1 MILISAPFVRI
12 SPLPL
17 LARVPRWLRI
27 RSDLPKTVAVF
38 KKRMRRFDF

>member
-1 MILISAPFVRI
+1 MILISAPFVGI

-27 RSDLPKTVAVF
+27 RSDLPETVPIF
-38 KKRMRRFDF
+38 